1 MMVVIPDNCA
11 PVTRLPEQVNNS
23 IPGPTIENDVPIYF
37 NSGLLDILEQSPQDI
52 SHRGFINNDWS
63 LPPCTMYQEYAN
75 AFTVLIKPT
84 F

>member
-23 IPGPTIENDVPIYF
+23 IPGPTIENDVTIYF

-52 SHRGFINNDWS
+52 SHQGIYKQRVVTAN
-63 LPPCTMYQEYAN
+63 MYQEYESSPN
-75 AFTVLIKPT
+75 GSPIRKT
-84 F
+84 